1 MVRIRKSTLI
11 AVEYIERGEGG
22 RLPVADETGAQSRQ
36 IVPVWNLKRSNW
48 ELHTDQRPSER
59 KFESVKAIQI
69 QIKRQTERG
78 RKKERERERNTDWI
92 GNVNLSSKHTCWW
105 IHAGPGRE
113 KAMKIP
119 ANVTSEFAFV
129 TAKLMCSIQSQCSSQ
144 KNTHLIRTCLLF
156 LSYPSHFFGL
166 FFAFLCFFL
175 SLKHQQPFLFSY
187 AISQQDPTLTN
198 SFQFEK
204 QLK

>member
-78 RKKERERERNTDWI
+78 RKKEREREREREREMPIELETSTCRANTPVDEF
-92 GNVNLSSKHTCWW
+92 TQ
-105 IHAGPGRE
+105 GPAE
-113 KAMKIP
+113 KKP
-119 ANVTSEFAFV
+119 
-129 TAKLMCSIQSQCSSQ
+129 
-144 KNTHLIRTCLLF
+144 
-156 LSYPSHFFGL
+156 
-166 FFAFLCFFL
+166 
-175 SLKHQQPFLFSY
+175 
-187 AISQQDPTLTN
+187 
-198 SFQFEK
+198 
-204 QLK
+204 

>member
-78 RKKERERERNTDWI
+78 RKKERERERER
-92 GNVNLSSKHTCWW
+92 K
-105 IHAGPGRE
+105 
-113 KAMKIP
+113 
-119 ANVTSEFAFV
+119 
-129 TAKLMCSIQSQCSSQ
+129 
-144 KNTHLIRTCLLF
+144 
-156 LSYPSHFFGL
+156 
-166 FFAFLCFFL
+166 
-175 SLKHQQPFLFSY
+175 
-187 AISQQDPTLTN
+187 
-198 SFQFEK
+198 
-204 QLK
+204 